1 MMAELDCNARIH
13 KIDARTSRAIA
24 IGPQRKTANLFQ
36 LYDLLGKSKSPI
48 SNELERFFGDAR
60 AVVLEL
66 YAGAH

>member
-1 MMAELDCNARIH
+1 M
-13 KIDARTSRAIA
+13 SRAIA

-36 LYDLLGKSKSPI
+36 LCDLLGKSKSPI